1 MHSLKNATPIS
12 RNSPNSQA
20 NNMKAAYCKYRL
32 NFVFRAKTSREEMTY
47 KDTYF
52 IKIWDEEEP
61 DVYGIGECALFKGL
75 SSDDVPNYE
84 DRLRD
89 VCRNISTITPT
100 DLRDFSSIKFGVET
114 AFSDLCNGAIRT
126 PFPSLWTEGK
136 KSVEI
141 NGLIWMG
148 DFQEMVSRINEK
160 LDVGYHCLKLK
171 IGGIDFDQELE
182 LIKMIRSKFGA
193 DVLDIRLDA
202 NGAFTPDNALDRLE
216 SLYKYKIHSIEQP
229 IKPKQWEE
237 MERIVN
243 LSPISIALDEE
254 LIGINDKELKRQ
266 MLTAIKPDFI
276 ILKPALCGGFTGTKE
291 WIAMA
296 SDYTDTKW
304 WITSALESN
313 IGLNAIAQW
322 CSSFNNPLPQ
332 GLGTGALFTDNI
344 PMPLEIRK
352 DCLWRNV

>member
-1 MHSLKNATPIS
+1 
-12 RNSPNSQA
+12 
-20 NNMKAAYCKYRL
+20 MKAAYCKYRL
-32 NFVFRAKTSREEMTY
+32 NFTFRAKTSREEMTY

-84 DRLRD
+84 DMLRD
-89 VCRNISTITPT
+89 VCRNISTITLP
-100 DLRDFSSIKFGVET
+100 DLQNFSSIKFGVET
-114 AFSDLCNGAIRT
+114 AFNDLCNGGIRT
-126 PFPSLWTEGK
+126 PFPSTWTEGK

-148 DFQEMVSRINEK
+148 NFDEMASRITEK
-160 LDVGYHCLKLK
+160 LGAGYHCLKLK
-171 IGGIDFDQELE
+171 IGGIDFNQELE

-202 NGAFTPDNALDRLE
+202 NGAFTPHNALDRLE
-216 SLYKYKIHSIEQP
+216 SLYPYKIHSIEQP
-229 IKPKQWEE
+229 IKPNQWED

-243 LSPISIALDEE
+243 LSPINIALDEE

-266 MLTAIKPDFI
+266 MLTAIKPDYI
-276 ILKPALCGGFTGTKE
+276 ILKPALCGGFSGAKE
-291 WIAMA
+291 WIVMA
-296 SDYTDTKW
+296 SDHTNSGW
-304 WITSALESN
+304 WVTSALESN

-322 CSSFNNPLPQ
+322 TAKTNPIFPQ
-332 GLGTGALFTDNI
+332 GLGTGMLYDNNI
-344 PMPLEIRK
+344 PSPIIQRRDRLMYNPEIQWQIPTL
-352 DCLWRNV
+352 DWVTP